1 MGAPDVSFVKQ
12 YNDTIYL
19 LAQQMDSRLRS
30 CVVVDTN
37 WSGEQKFY
45 DQYNQDV
52 MVELLQR
59 YASTPIQLPDFR
71 RRVVAPRFFVSA
83 TLEDPKDA
91 LQTLID
97 PKSTFMQAKV
107 AAGNRT
113 FDDLIISAAGGT
125 AYTGKTGTTSVTF
138 PSAQKLAVNYL
149 SAGNGL
155 TKAKCIGAKR
165 LLDANEVEA
174 EDRYAAVTA
183 EQIADLLNTTEVASS
198 DYNVVKSLVQGE
210 INTWLGFMWIR
221 TERLLTDG
229 SSNRLTYF
237 FQRYALQL
245 AIQKDIEGRIDERA
259 DMNFAWQVYLRMCAG
274 ATRLEEGR
282 IVQVACTESW

>member
-1 MGAPDVSFVKQ
+1 MATPDTAFVKQ

-19 LAQQMDSRLRS
+19 LAQQMDTRIRS
-30 CVVVDTN
+30 SVVVDTN
-37 WSGEQKFY
+37 WTGEQKFY

-52 MVELLQR
+52 MTELVNR
-59 YASTPIQLPDFR
+59 YAPTPIQLPDFR

-83 TLEDPKDA
+83 SLEDPKDA
-91 LQTLID
+91 LQTAVD

-113 FDDLIISAAGGT
+113 TDDLLISAMGGT
-125 AYTGKTGTTSVTF
+125 AYTGKTGSTGVTF
-138 PSAQKLAVNYL
+138 PSAQKIAYNYQ
-149 SAGNGL
+149 SGGNGM
-155 TKAKCIGAKR
+155 TKVKCIGAKR
-165 LLDANEVEA
+165 ILDANEVEA
-174 EDRYAAVTA
+174 TDRYALATSQ
-183 EQIADLLNTTEVASS
+183 QISDLLNTTEVASS

-210 INTWLGFMWIR
+210 INTWLGFVWIR
-221 TERLLTDG
+221 SERLLTDA

-237 FQRYALQL
+237 FQRYAMQL
-245 AIQKDIEGRIDERA
+245 AIQKDIEGRIDERI
-259 DMNFAWQVYLRMCAG
+259 DMNMAWQVYLRMCMG